1 MNQMKLTVSVL
12 FFLISL
18 SSFGQ
23 NDSIWMKN
31 KDVLVEELKSLNK
44 SVISDKTSYSDK
56 DFQIDFNEVSWN

>member
-1 MNQMKLTVSVL
+1 MNQMRLLVSTL

-44 SVISDKTSYSDK
+44 SVISDKTSY
-56 DFQIDFNEVSWN
+56 